1 MPDIPSDVWL
11 SIGSAIGAALLLFV
25 TRAVVDWMKDR
36 RALEREREARAARR
50 NDEDRIRHLSSQL
63 EILTELQKAV
73 DEFGRT
79 AAMMSN
85 ANRRAYKDTGE
96 WKKNVYGHEL
106 DQRAH
111 QSERRTLLLG
121 AQVDNAEVPAVKGN
135 AALVVGGSTCGNSGR
150 ERERLRSGST
160 RGRLAERAS
169 RSHLTPAPYRCP
181 NLESYAFAQFN
192 EAGEPRDPSGDSGT
206 PWSRRCPMTRWT
218 PPRNKFRE
226 PAGKSIDWPA

>member
-1 MPDIPSDVWL
+1 MDRAREATIVSEHATAAEAFAEIDRLAAQMVRTGRHLTRCTCSL
-11 SIGSAIGAALLLFV
+11 STTRGKSSGGPEHTEARAAIGCGWDPPPIVRHPLPPADGCLV
-25 TRAVVDWMKDR
+25 
-36 RALEREREARAARR
+36 EREREARAARR

-121 AQVDNAEVPAVKGN
+121 AQVDDAEVM
-135 AALVVGGSTCGNSGR
+135 
-150 ERERLRSGST
+150 
-160 RGRLAERAS
+160 
-169 RSHLTPAPYRCP
+169 
-181 NLESYAFAQFN
+181 ES
-192 EAGEPRDPSGDSGT
+192 
-206 PWSRRCPMTRWT
+206 
-218 PPRNKFRE
+218 
-226 PAGKSIDWPA
+226 PAGKHRVSLTTKSRNPRSS

>member
-121 AQVDNAEVPAVKGN
+121 AQVDNAEVRRLLKEMQHWWWGVPL
-135 AALVVGGSTCGNSGR
+135 AATR
-150 ERERLRSGST
+150 E
-160 RGRLAERAS
+160 
-169 RSHLTPAPYRCP
+169 
-181 NLESYAFAQFN
+181 ESENAFAQVQRVGALLN
-192 EAGEPRDPSGDSGT
+192 ERVGLTLRQLHTGVRT
-206 PWSRRCPMTRWT
+206 
-218 PPRNKFRE
+218 
-226 PAGKSIDWPA
+226 